1 MISSPSPP
9 RRVGEAFSGLTIED
23 RRAMTPLGPA
33 RDAHAARGLGATAFV
48 PTGEAL
54 LSEELDLPGHGARG
68 GPARAGASRDLA
80 AEMHTPD
87 AARGLLLGRTATI
100 GASGD
105 LTELDISFDRDL
117 DDDDDDDDDAGGT
130 RPASSDPRAAKP
142 RRGTRCLL
150 FGGTVEGDMDHDEEV
165 YVRGRHVV
173 WSAGGC
179 VRVRFTAPE
188 PVRQALWC
196 RFDDGDGSTPEPTLC
211 LRHDAAM
218 TTYAPSGTSHTVPLT
233 RDPRDLR
240 ACAAGLLVPTK
251 RGLAALTHPLDRAE
265 LVVPGSI
272 PGGDATGSIPHGV
285 DDARTFAA
293 RVGEVV
299 WSSARSP
306 FILTHDANRGAHAL
320 WRVDVKDSVCHS
332 DGNAANAPFDDEAGR
347 DILRAS
353 GLADGPRGTSG
364 GRREMFERYAFA
376 QHGRVAA
383 TRVWT
388 EPNGTSKEP
397 HKWAALAHDDEGA
410 PTIATLCESTRE
422 VVGWRLDGDG
432 SGPPVASFRVPDVA
446 SFVAVAATRGEDAL
460 DILAIHENS
469 GRLALRCGGRA
480 VFEWPGTCTLGAT
493 GARVSQVRSLHSAV
507 GGRCTATL
515 DDGGSVRLA
524 APTPPRHPASRALL
538 ETLDASLRGGDRAEA
553 MSLVLAATA
562 QGRGDKD
569 AEWALASTAVA
580 RWCGCGGDDDE
591 EDGFFWGGDDP
602 TVSDEPI
609 LGDFG
614 SDDDEDDDAAW
625 NALLA
630 HQQRLGRG
638 RGRGRGRGGLDRP
651 DDDDS
656 YDDEEP
662 LPPELASR
670 AFDVMVA
677 AHAAYESSK
686 LDSLRRPALA
696 PLNALCTS
704 LATTLR
710 RSRNADIAAIAA
722 GYLEHH
728 GRDAGAVAGATTYVR
743 ASPMGPVPDVTAAL
757 ELALTGA
764 RTETWAGLV
773 PPAVAAE
780 MTAMASRGDDDGDAS
795 GGDGGVHGGVTGC
808 VSWAA
813 AVVSF
818 VARAA
823 ESSVA
828 AAAGDRETATA
839 SARGVA
845 LAMTRAGFGAAELA
859 RVPSGLGLTLRD
871 ALQRCKRSPPLGWP
885 AAAYSLVGR
894 DDLASAAV
902 EGGDGNGDVKSAPG
916 DGRRRRWRA
925 SVDVRMRAVPG
936 GFLGDDD
943 DGADGDEDGDEDDE
957 KAGEREPDG
966 MGHLE
971 AYVGPLLFGRDRRLR
986 EVRALLE
993 STRPTA
999 IWTAGSDG
1007 GGQGG
1012 GQGGDG
1018 DPEAV
1023 TAQQA
1028 RLWSLAPR
1036 TSALAVGRGA
1046 FTLGTSRARP
1056 TESLRVPTLTLAGC
1070 LPAQRGATVK
1080 LDLAAASPSTD
1091 FTAWPEFHNGAAAGL
1106 ALAARTKG
1114 ELTRAWIV
1122 FNRPREPSH
1131 AHAGVLMALGLTGHL
1146 RKLTNTDLY
1155 RYLVQEHDATT
1166 LGVLVGV
1173 AAARRGSMNPDASK
1187 MCFLHLP
1194 TRHPSAFPEVE
1205 LSPAVQAAALLSVG
1219 LLYEGTAHRL
1229 MSEILL
1235 AEIGRDPGGDGA
1247 AHGREAYA
1255 LAAGLALG
1263 LVTLGRGRAA
1273 VGLADL
1279 QIPERLRR
1287 FLGGGSEPGGEGLS
1301 VQGIAMSRQPGGA
1314 GGDNA
1319 RVGAQAWEIGEAEE
1333 LEAIAS
1339 LAGGVNDRD
1348 RGVPPGED
1356 QVAASTS
1363 GGQVMEGNMINLD
1376 VTAPGA
1382 TLALGLMFMR
1392 TGDEGVA
1399 SHLRV
1404 PSTHFA
1410 LEHARPDFILL
1421 RVVAHSLVMWNSI
1434 RPTMEWVWSNLPPL
1448 LRVSLEPPG
1457 ELEASM
1463 RATEDLGRRAGGA
1476 VDREA
1481 IAQAHVH
1488 ALAGACMSLGLRYAG
1503 TADATAAATLREMT
1517 LRFVR
1522 LKSRCKDGPHGGLGA
1537 LIDRPTL
1544 ETCVGVAAVA
1554 LSCVMA
1560 GTGDLASL
1568 RLLRRLRLRLDASG
1582 GGGANGANGGGAG
1595 QQGSAA
1601 AAAAEASSGGGGA
1614 SGLSHGAH
1622 MAIGMAIGF
1631 LFLGGGTRTF
1641 ATDNGSVAALLIA
1654 TYPRF
1659 PQNTGDQRCHLQ
1671 AFRHLYALA
1680 ARSRLLQTVD
1690 AATQR
1695 PVYAPLE
1702 LTVKKLTG
1710 GASSSPGRT
1719 AQTRGENA
1727 DPNVSA
1733 AESSCDKNSPENHP
1747 GAEPTDETETVHA
1760 TAPCLLPE
1768 EDRLVRLRV
1777 VGDRYWPVEVD
1788 LSTTGPH
1795 RAAAIDL
1802 LYLGRRLPVQRLTGA
1817 LPYAADPTGA
1827 RAGLARALHA
1837 AAAASLRPPRVFV
1850 STQGAEDD
1858 DDDARVGV
1866 AVRASTY
1873 GSSALEQDAVGV
1885 FTSDPALLGF
1895 KRLMCGRIGSDD
1907 IASAELAEF
1916 CRAALHECMT
1926 REDAGALPA
1935 YVDLHASVASLISA
1949 AASESASHESAKS
1962 GEAAGWGT
1970 RETSDAAAAIGH
1982 SLTACDVRLL
1992 AAYSAGT
1999 RAHGTPAQG
2008 GATMSAS
2015 LAAGFHA
2022 SVAEALENLGYEES
2036 GARGLLR
2043 RYLLGEDVQDG
2054 GGLFGCYLRFHG
2066 MPSPGEV
2073 RAALAVAGVGAP
2085 GAGLDPDAVVPALA
2099 TGLPGTPPQ
2108 AILRIARCGL

>member
-1 MISSPSPP
+1 MTMISSPSPP

-33 RDAHAARGLGATAFV
+33 RDAHAARGLGATVFV

-142 RRGTRCLL
+142 RRGTQCLL

-196 RFDDGDGSTPEPTLC
+196 RFDDGDGPTPEPTLC

-218 TTYAPSGTSHTVPLT
+218 TTYAPSGASHTVPLT

-293 RVGEVV
+293 HVGEVV

-332 DGNAANAPFDDEAGR
+332 DVNAANAPFDDEAGR

-397 HKWAALAHDDEGA
+397 RNA
-410 PTIATLCESTRE
+410 PRSRTTTRAPRRSRRCANRRAKSS
-422 VVGWRLDGDG
+422 GGDWT
-432 SGPPVASFRVPDVA
+432 VTVRV
-446 SFVAVAATRGEDAL
+446 R
-460 DILAIHENS
+460 
-469 GRLALRCGGRA
+469 
-480 VFEWPGTCTLGAT
+480 
-493 GARVSQVRSLHSAV
+493 RS
-507 GGRCTATL
+507 R
-515 DDGGSVRLA
+515 RF
-524 APTPPRHPASRALL
+524 ASRTWRRSSPWRRRAARTRWISSRFTK
-538 ETLDASLRGGDRAEA
+538 TLDASRCAAAAERCSSGRGRARWARRAHGSPRCGRFTRPSAVGAPRRSTAADRFD
-553 MSLVLAATA
+553 SPRRRRRGIRLPGRYWKRSTRPSGAATA
-562 QGRGDKD
+562 RRPCRSCWRRPRKD
-569 AEWALASTAVA
+569 AGTRTRSGRSRRP
-580 RWCGCGGDDDE
+580 RWRGGADAAATTTRRM
-591 EDGFFWGGDDP
+591 GFLGGGDDP
-602 TVSDEPI
+602 TVSDEPT

-630 HQQRLGRG
+630 HQQQLGADGDGDGDGGEVGSIARTTTIHTTTRSRFPRVGVEGFRRHGRG
-638 RGRGRGRGGLDRP
+638 ARRVRIVQARFPPSSRPRAPQRVVHFAGDDASSIAQRGHRGDRGRLPRAPRPRRRRGCGRYDVRESVADGTRAGRDRRAGARP
-651 DDDDS
+651 DRGPDG
-656 YDDEEP
+656 
-662 LPPELASR
+662 
-670 AFDVMVA
+670 DV
-677 AHAAYESSK
+677 
-686 LDSLRRPALA
+686 
-696 PLNALCTS
+696 
-704 LATTLR
+704 
-710 RSRNADIAAIAA
+710 
-722 GYLEHH
+722 G
-728 GRDAGAVAGATTYVR
+728 
-743 ASPMGPVPDVTAAL
+743 
-757 ELALTGA
+757 GA
-764 RTETWAGLV
+764 R
-773 PPAVAAE
+773 
-780 MTAMASRGDDDGDAS
+780 ASRGG
-795 GGDGGVHGGVTGC
+795 GGDGGDGIEGGRRRGRVGGRRRETARGVTGC

-902 EGGDGNGDVKSAPG
+902 EGGDGDGDEKSAPG

-993 STRPTA
+993 SARPTA

-1287 FLGGGSEPGGEGLS
+1287 FLGG
-1301 VQGIAMSRQPGGA
+1301 VRSRA
-1314 GGDNA
+1314 A
-1319 RVGAQAWEIGEAEE
+1319 RAF
-1333 LEAIAS
+1333 
-1339 LAGGVNDRD
+1339 
-1348 RGVPPGED
+1348 PC
-1356 QVAASTS
+1356 
-1363 GGQVMEGNMINLD
+1363 
-1376 VTAPGA
+1376 
-1382 TLALGLMFMR
+1382 
-1392 TGDEGVA
+1392 
-1399 SHLRV
+1399 
-1404 PSTHFA
+1404 
-1410 LEHARPDFILL
+1410 
-1421 RVVAHSLVMWNSI
+1421 
-1434 RPTMEWVWSNLPPL
+1434 
-1448 LRVSLEPPG
+1448 
-1457 ELEASM
+1457 
-1463 RATEDLGRRAGGA
+1463 RA
-1476 VDREA
+1476 
-1481 IAQAHVH
+1481 
-1488 ALAGACMSLGLRYAG
+1488 
-1503 TADATAAATLREMT
+1503 
-1517 LRFVR
+1517 
-1522 LKSRCKDGPHGGLGA
+1522 SRCP
-1537 LIDRPTL
+1537 
-1544 ETCVGVAAVA
+1544 
-1554 LSCVMA
+1554 
-1560 GTGDLASL
+1560 
-1568 RLLRRLRLRLDASG
+1568 
-1582 GGGANGANGGGAG
+1582 
-1595 QQGSAA
+1595 GS
-1601 AAAAEASSGGGGA
+1601 
-1614 SGLSHGAH
+1614 
-1622 MAIGMAIGF
+1622 
-1631 LFLGGGTRTF
+1631 
-1641 ATDNGSVAALLIA
+1641 
-1654 TYPRF
+1654 P
-1659 PQNTGDQRCHLQ
+1659 
-1671 AFRHLYALA
+1671 A
-1680 ARSRLLQTVD
+1680 AR
-1690 AATQR
+1690 
-1695 PVYAPLE
+1695 
-1702 LTVKKLTG
+1702 
-1710 GASSSPGRT
+1710 
-1719 AQTRGENA
+1719 
-1727 DPNVSA
+1727 
-1733 AESSCDKNSPENHP
+1733 
-1747 GAEPTDETETVHA
+1747 
-1760 TAPCLLPE
+1760 
-1768 EDRLVRLRV
+1768 
-1777 VGDRYWPVEVD
+1777 
-1788 LSTTGPH
+1788 
-1795 RAAAIDL
+1795 AAI
-1802 LYLGRRLPVQRLTGA
+1802 T
-1817 LPYAADPTGA
+1817 
-1827 RAGLARALHA
+1827 
-1837 AAAASLRPPRVFV
+1837 
-1850 STQGAEDD
+1850 
-1858 DDDARVGV
+1858 
-1866 AVRASTY
+1866 RAS
-1873 GSSALEQDAVGV
+1873 
-1885 FTSDPALLGF
+1885 
-1895 KRLMCGRIGSDD
+1895 
-1907 IASAELAEF
+1907 
-1916 CRAALHECMT
+1916 
-1926 REDAGALPA
+1926 
-1935 YVDLHASVASLISA
+1935 
-1949 AASESASHESAKS
+1949 
-1962 GEAAGWGT
+1962 
-1970 RETSDAAAAIGH
+1970 
-1982 SLTACDVRLL
+1982 
-1992 AAYSAGT
+1992 
-1999 RAHGTPAQG
+1999 
-2008 GATMSAS
+2008 
-2015 LAAGFHA
+2015 
-2022 SVAEALENLGYEES
+2022 
-2036 GARGLLR
+2036 ARR
-2043 RYLLGEDVQDG
+2043 RGK
-2054 GGLFGCYLRFHG
+2054 
-2066 MPSPGEV
+2066 
-2073 RAALAVAGVGAP
+2073 
-2085 GAGLDPDAVVPALA
+2085 
-2099 TGLPGTPPQ
+2099 
-2108 AILRIARCGL
+2108 

>member
-1 MISSPSPP
+1 MTMISSPSPP

-33 RDAHAARGLGATAFV
+33 PDAHAARGLGATVFV

-117 DDDDDDDDDAGGT
+117 DDDDDDDVAGGT
-130 RPASSDPRAAKP
+130 RPASSDPR
-142 RRGTRCLL
+142 RRGTQCLL

-211 LRHDAAM
+211 LRHDAAL
-218 TTYAPSGTSHTVPLT
+218 TTYAPSGASHTMPLN
-233 RDPRDLR
+233 RDQRDLR

-265 LVVPGSI
+265 LVVPADAGSI
-272 PGGDATGSIPHGV
+272 PRGV
-285 DDARTFAA
+285 ERATFAA
-293 RVGEVV
+293 HVGEVV
-299 WSSARSP
+299 WSDARSP
-306 FILTHDANRGAHAL
+306 FILTHDATRGAHAL
-320 WRVDVKDSVCHS
+320 WRMSHAKVSS
-332 DGNAANAPFDDEAGR
+332 SSEGNAASAPFDDEAGR

-353 GLADGPRGTSG
+353 GLADGPKASG
-364 GRREMFERYAFA
+364 ITKGQREMFERYAFA
-376 QHGRVAA
+376 EHGRVAA
-383 TRVWT
+383 TLVWT
-388 EPNGTSKEP
+388 EPDETSRLA
-397 HKWAALAHDDEGA
+397 WTTAALAHDDAGA

-422 VVGWRLDGDG
+422 LVGWRLDGDG
-432 SGPPVASFRVPDVA
+432 SGPPIASFRVPDVA

-469 GRLALRCGGRA
+469 GCLALRCGGRA
-480 VFEWPGTCTLGAT
+480 VFEWPGTCVLGAT
-493 GARVSQVRSLHSAV
+493 GARVSAVRSLHSAV
-507 GGRCTATL
+507 GGRCTASL
-515 DDGGSVRLA
+515 DDGGSVRLTS
-524 APTPPRHPASRALL
+524 PTPPRHPASRALL
-538 ETLDASLRGGDRAEA
+538 ETFDASLRGGDRAEA
-553 MSLVLAATA
+553 VSLVLAATA
-562 QGRGDKD
+562 RAGDKD

-580 RWCGCGGDDDE
+580 SWCGCGGDDDDE
-591 EDGFFWGGDDP
+591 EGWAGYDRTRDDP
-602 TVSDEPI
+602 T
-609 LGDFG
+609 LGEG
-614 SDDDEDDDAAW
+614 SDDDDDDDAW

-630 HQQRLGRG
+630 RQQRLGRG
-638 RGRGRGRGGLDRP
+638 WGRGKRGLDRA
-651 DDDDS
+651 DDDDD
-656 YDDEEP
+656 DDEIDEP

-696 PLNALCTS
+696 PLNALCTA

-710 RSRNADIAAIAA
+710 RSRNADVAAIAG

-728 GRDAGAVAGATTYVR
+728 GRDAGAVVGATTYVR

-757 ELALTGA
+757 ELALTGHGA
-764 RTETWAGLV
+764 ETWAGLV

-780 MTAMASRGDDDGDAS
+780 MAERDAGRDAFADAS
-795 GGDGGVHGGVTGC
+795 EGVTGNGPRLSGC

-813 AVVSF
+813 NVVAF

-828 AAAGDRETATA
+828 AAAGDDETAD
-839 SARGVA
+839 SHARGVA

-859 RVPSGLGLTLRD
+859 RVPSGLGLPLRD
-871 ALQRCKRSPPLGWP
+871 ALQRCKRSPPARWP

-894 DDLASAAV
+894 DDLAAAAV
-902 EGGDGNGDVKSAPG
+902 EGGDGDR
-916 DGRRRRWRA
+916 DGRWRRWRA

-943 DGADGDEDGDEDDE
+943 DGERDDADGDEDGE
-957 KAGEREPDG
+957 KGGPLGEREPDR

-971 AYVGPLLFGRDRRLR
+971 TYVGPLLFGRDHRLR

-993 STRPTA
+993 SARPTP
-999 IWTAGSDG
+999 ISLGSDG
-1007 GGQGG
+1007 GGGGGGATGG

-1205 LSPAVQAAALLSVG
+1205 LSPTVQAAALLSVG

-1247 AHGREAYA
+1247 AHGREGYA

-1287 FLGGGSEPGGEGLS
+1287 FLGGGSEPGASEGLAGRS
-1301 VQGIAMSRQPGGA
+1301 LMSRQPGGA

-1392 TGDEGVA
+1392 TDDEGVA
-1399 SHLRV
+1399 AHLTV
-1404 PSTHFA
+1404 PNTHFA

-1421 RVVAHSLVMWNSI
+1421 RVVAHSLVMWNKI
-1434 RPTMEWVWSNLPPL
+1434 RPTMEWVQSNLPPL

-1457 ELEASM
+1457 DLEASL
-1463 RATEDLGRRAGGA
+1463 RAMEDLSGRA

-1488 ALAGACMSLGLRYAG
+1488 ALAGACMSVGLRYAG

-1522 LKSRCKDGPHGGLGA
+1522 LKSQCKDGKVGLGA

-1582 GGGANGANGGGAG
+1582 GANSGGAG
-1595 QQGSAA
+1595 QQGAA
-1601 AAAAEASSGGGGA
+1601 AAAAEEAASGGGGA

-1702 LTVKKLTG
+1702 LTVKKLTA
-1710 GASSSPGRT
+1710 GARLSPG
-1719 AQTRGENA
+1719 QTTQSCGENA

-1733 AESSCDKNSPENHP
+1733 AGTNSDKNSEKNP

-1768 EDRLVRLRV
+1768 EDRLVRVRV
-1777 VGDRYWPVEVD
+1777 VGDRYWPVEVN
-1788 LSTTGPH
+1788 LATTGPH

-1802 LYLGRRLPVQRLTGA
+1802 LYARRRLPVQRLTGA

-1837 AAAASLRPPRVFV
+1837 AAAASLRPPRVFD
-1850 STQGAEDD
+1850 AADND
-1858 DDDARVGV
+1858 DDDATGV

-1895 KRLMCGRIGSDD
+1895 KRLMCGRIGADD
-1907 IASAELAEF
+1907 AASAELAEF

-1926 REDAGALPA
+1926 REDAASLPA

-1949 AASESASHESAKS
+1949 AAGGESPGGESPAPVPGS
-1962 GEAAGWGT
+1962 GAGSGA
-1970 RETSDAAAAIGH
+1970 EMDAAAAAIGH

-1999 RAHGTPAQG
+1999 VRSTPPDPRAAQAG
-2008 GATMSAS
+2008 AGATMSRS

-2022 SVAEALENLGYEES
+2022 AVAKALEDIGYAS
-2036 GARGLLR
+2036 PGGLLR
-2043 RYLLGEDVQDG
+2043 RYLLGEDVPS

-2073 RAALAVAGVGAP
+2073 RAALATAGVGAAP
-2085 GAGLDPDAVVPALA
+2085 GVQGLDPDAVVPALA
-2099 TGLPGTPPQ
+2099 VGLPGTPPQ

>member
-1 MISSPSPP
+1 MTMISSPSPP

-33 RDAHAARGLGATAFV
+33 PDAHAARGLSATVFV

-54 LSEELDLPGHGARG
+54 LSEELDLLGHGARG

-117 DDDDDDDDDAGGT
+117 DDDDDDDDAGGT

-142 RRGTRCLL
+142 RRGTQCLL
-150 FGGTVEGDMDHDEEV
+150 FGGTVENDMDHDEEV

-196 RFDDGDGSTPEPTLC
+196 RFDDGDGRTPEPTLC
-211 LRHDAAM
+211 LRHDASL
-218 TTYAPSGTSHTVPLT
+218 TTYAASGASHTMPLN
-233 RDPRDLR
+233 RVGSGDLR
-240 ACAAGLLVPTK
+240 ACSVGLLVPTK

-265 LVVPGSI
+265 LVVPADVGSI
-272 PGGDATGSIPHGV
+272 PPGV
-285 DDARTFAA
+285 ERSVFAA
-293 RVGEVV
+293 HVGEVV
-299 WSSARSP
+299 WSDARSP
-306 FILTHDANRGAHAL
+306 FILTHDATRGAHAL
-320 WRVDVKDSVCHS
+320 WRVDVGKDSS
-332 DGNAANAPFDDEAGR
+332 FADGNAASAPFDDEAGR

-353 GLADGPRGTSG
+353 GLADGPDASG
-364 GRREMFERYAFA
+364 SMSREMFERYAFA
-376 QHGRVAA
+376 EHGRVSA

-388 EPNGTSKEP
+388 EPSGTSRHP
-397 HKWAALAHDDEGA
+397 RTSAALAHDDAGA
-410 PTIATLCESTRE
+410 PTIATLCEQTRE
-422 VVGWRLDGDG
+422 LVGWRLDGDG
-432 SGPPVASFRVPDVA
+432 SGPPIASFRVPDVA

-469 GRLALRCGGRA
+469 EGFRCLTLRCGGRA
-480 VFEWPGTCTLGAT
+480 VFEWPGTCVLGAT
-493 GARVSQVRSLHSAV
+493 GARVSDVQSLHSAV
-507 GGRCTATL
+507 GGRCTAAL
-515 DDGGSVRLA
+515 DGGGSVRLA

-538 ETLDASLRGGDRAEA
+538 ETLDASLRNGDRAEA
-553 MSLVLAATA
+553 MSLVLASAA
-562 QGRGDKD
+562 QVRDKD
-569 AEWALASTAVA
+569 AEWALASTEVA
-580 RWCGCGGDDDE
+580 RWCGCDFND
-591 EDGFFWGGDDP
+591 EDGWAGNDPILRDDP
-602 TVSDEPI
+602 T
-609 LGDFG
+609 LGEG
-614 SDDDEDDDAAW
+614 SDDDDDDDDDDAW

-630 HQQRLGRG
+630 RQQRLGRG
-638 RGRGRGRGGLDRP
+638 RGQGGLDRS
-651 DDDDS
+651 DH
-656 YDDEEP
+656 DEIDEP

-677 AHAAYESSK
+677 THAAYESSK

-696 PLNALCTS
+696 PLNALCTA

-710 RSRNADIAAIAA
+710 RSRNADIAAIAG

-728 GRDAGAVAGATTYVR
+728 GRDAGAVVGATTYVR

-757 ELALTGA
+757 ELALGGVGSD
-764 RTETWAGLV
+764 TWAGLV

-780 MTAMASRGDDDGDAS
+780 MAEMTGRDRKSPEASAE
-795 GGDGGVHGGVTGC
+795 VTGNGPRVSGC
-808 VSWAA
+808 VQWAA
-813 AVVSF
+813 NVVAF

-823 ESSVA
+823 QSARA
-828 AAAGDRETATA
+828 AAAGDDETATQL
-839 SARGVA
+839 ARSVA
-845 LAMTRAGFGAAELA
+845 LAMTRAQFGAAELA

-871 ALQRCKRSPPLGWP
+871 ALQRCKRSPPTRWP

-902 EGGDGNGDVKSAPG
+902 EGGDWDGDWNGDEKSAT
-916 DGRRRRWRA
+916 RWRA

-943 DGADGDEDGDEDDE
+943 EWERDELNDDEDGE
-957 KAGEREPDG
+957 KAGPLGEREPDG

-971 AYVGPLLFGRDRRLR
+971 AYVGPLLFGRDHRLR

-993 STRPTA
+993 SARPTP
-999 IWTAGSDG
+999 ISLGSDG
-1007 GGQGG
+1007 GGGGAAGG

-1080 LDLAAASPSTD
+1080 LDLAASSPSTD

-1166 LGVLVGV
+1166 LGALVGV
-1173 AAARRGSMNPDASK
+1173 AAARRGIMNPDASK

-1247 AHGREAYA
+1247 AHGREGYA

-1287 FLGGGSEPGGEGLS
+1287 FLGGGSEPGGEGLAGRS
-1301 VQGIAMSRQPGGA
+1301 PMSRQPGGA

-1392 TGDEGVA
+1392 TDDEGVA
-1399 SHLRV
+1399 AHLRV
-1404 PSTHFA
+1404 PNTHFA

-1434 RPTMEWVWSNLPPL
+1434 RPTMEWVLSNLPPL
-1448 LRVSLEPPG
+1448 LRVSLEPPRD
-1457 ELEASM
+1457 LEASL
-1463 RATEDLGRRAGGA
+1463 RAMEDVGGRAGGA

-1488 ALAGACMSLGLRYAG
+1488 ALAGACMSVGLRYAG

-1522 LKSRCKDGPHGGLGA
+1522 LKSQCKDGKDGLGA

-1568 RLLRRLRLRLDASG
+1568 RLLRRLRLRLDTSSLD
-1582 GGGANGANGGGAG
+1582 AG
-1595 QQGSAA
+1595 QQGAAA
-1601 AAAAEASSGGGGA
+1601 AAAAEAASGGGGA

-1631 LFLGGGTRTF
+1631 LFLGGGTQTF

-1702 LTVKKLTG
+1702 LTVKKLTVG
-1710 GASSSPGRT
+1710 SNSSPGLT
-1719 AQTRGENA
+1719 TETRGENA

-1733 AESSCDKNSPENHP
+1733 SDTNSDKISEKNP
-1747 GAEPTDETETVHA
+1747 GSEPTDETETFHA

-1777 VGDRYWPVEVD
+1777 VGDRYWPVEVN
-1788 LSTTGPH
+1788 LASTGPH

-1802 LYLGRRLPVQRLTGA
+1802 LYARRRLPVQRLTGA

-1837 AAAASLRPPRVFV
+1837 AAAASLRPPRVFD
-1850 STQGAEDD
+1850 AREDD
-1858 DDDARVGV
+1858 DDATGV

-1895 KRLMCGRIGSDD
+1895 KRLMCGVVGADD
-1907 IASAELAEF
+1907 AASAELAEF

-1926 REDAGALPA
+1926 REDAASLPA

-1949 AASESASHESAKS
+1949 AAGESATVTATVTEGASDATSAGS
-1962 GEAAGWGT
+1962 GAEMGA
-1970 RETSDAAAAIGH
+1970 AAAAIGH

-1999 RAHGTPAQG
+1999 ARSGHPDPRAQG
-2008 GATMSAS
+2008 GATMSRS
-2015 LAAGFHA
+2015 LAAGFRA
-2022 SVAEALENLGYEES
+2022 AVAKALEDIGYAS
-2036 GARGLLR
+2036 RGGLLR
-2043 RYLLGEDVQDG
+2043 RYLLGENVPS

-2073 RAALAVAGVGAP
+2073 RAALATAGVGSP
-2085 GAGLDPDAVVPALA
+2085 GDGLDPDVVVPALA
-2099 TGLPGTPPQ
+2099 VGLPGTPPQ